1 MKRLLFISFIIIT
14 LCGCVNK
21 EQIME
26 AVYPDFAELTLYRF
40 PNNVCS
46 DTVYTKCYEISKEQ
60 CIIELNQINSQ
71 CIENTKLKM
80 GIFSKENKFLKH
92 YSSCILR
99 EHLFIRKRE
108 GLSTCGKEI
117 APKIE
122 GS

>member
-1 MKRLLFISFIIIT
+1 
-14 LCGCVNK
+14 
-21 EQIME
+21 ME
-26 AVYPDFAELTLYRF
+26 AVYPDYAELTLYRF

-46 DTVYTKCYEISKEQ
+46 DTVYTECYEISKVQ
-60 CIIELNQINSQ
+60 CIKELNQINSQ
-71 CIENTKLKM
+71 CIEDTKLKI
-80 GIFSKENKFLKH
+80 GIFSKENKNKFLKQ

-99 EHLFIRKRE
+99 EHLSIRKRE